1 MLRVCQCTVEQNA
14 QHNSKRSCRCVEL
27 YTRGIGTSRGSIYKE
42 RNTPSRRVLRFMHH
56 FYSTNYTYIIYHLF
70 ITFLAFRRNK

>member
-1 MLRVCQCTVEQNA
+1 M
-14 QHNSKRSCRCVEL
+14 EL

-70 ITFLAFRRNK
+70 ITFLASPKQMKLEKVGRHTFADTALSGTGHT